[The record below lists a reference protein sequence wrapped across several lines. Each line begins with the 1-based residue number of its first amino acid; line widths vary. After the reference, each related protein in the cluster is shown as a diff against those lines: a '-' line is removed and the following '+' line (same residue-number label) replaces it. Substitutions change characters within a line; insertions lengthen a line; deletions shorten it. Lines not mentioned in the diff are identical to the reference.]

1 MSEMDDDSH
10 DTGLGGLAWYQL
22 GRMSAE
28 SDRVRSDAV
37 DAVLSRRRPQ
47 LDVQSVVAQNQV
59 LAAENARLRQELAA
73 YKLNFNNLRAWADS
87 AEKTLE
93 RLGAL
98 RD

>member
-1 MSEMDDDSH
+1 MDDDGTSK
-10 DTGLGGLAWYQL
+10 GLSGWAGVAL
-22 GRMSAE
+22 GRMWAE
-28 SDRVRSDAV
+28 HDRSMEETADWFANRHRRAV
-37 DAVLSRRRPQ
+37 DPAAVL
-47 LDVQSVVAQNQV
+47 AENQA

-87 AEKTLE
+87 AEKTLQ

>member
-1 MSEMDDDSH
+1 MSDDISER
-10 DTGLGGLAWYQL
+10 GPSGWAWFQL
-22 GRMSAE
+22 GRMAAKT
-28 SDRVRSDAV
+28 DRSRQQAV
-37 DAVLSRRRPQ
+37 AAVFAARRQQPATTDP
-47 LDVQSVVAQNQV
+47 LVAQNQA
-59 LAAENARLRQELAA
+59 LAAENARLQQELAA

>member
-1 MSEMDDDSH
+1 MDDDELP
-10 DTGLGGLAWYQL
+10 TPGLSGWAGYAL
-22 GRMSAE
+22 GRMAAKRE
-28 SDRVRSDAV
+28 QETGEMV
-37 DAVLSRRRPQ
+37 DALSRRRQQPT
-47 LDVQSVVAQNQV
+47 VNVNSVLAQNQA